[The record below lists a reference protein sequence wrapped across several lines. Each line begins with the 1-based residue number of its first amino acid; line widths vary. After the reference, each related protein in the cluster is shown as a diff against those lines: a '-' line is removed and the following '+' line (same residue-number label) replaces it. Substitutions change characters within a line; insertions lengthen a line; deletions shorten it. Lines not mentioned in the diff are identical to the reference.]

1 MKKRPGLDDGQRAA
15 VLRALSKLDRPLRLL
30 PTRESNPS
38 GAVDAKRIRFG
49 FGTMAVGIF
58 LLAFCAFLP
67 PDARRGWFIAAACLT
82 FFVGVW
88 HVDIPS
94 STRKNSKRR
103 PR

>member
-1 MKKRPGLDDGQRAA
+1 MKKGAGLDDSQRAA
-15 VLRALSKLDRPLRLL
+15 VLRALSKIDRPLRLL
-30 PTRESNPS
+30 RPIGSNRS
-38 GAVDAKRIRFG
+38 GTGDAKRTRFG

-58 LLAFCAFLP
+58 LLVLCAFLP

-94 STRKNSKRR
+94 STRKVE
-103 PR
+103 